1 MRLLLTFLLLFM
13 VPITLLGC
21 IQSPGGEKEGGILS
35 KEQVL
40 KRDPEADL
48 FEFNGKVYRT
58 GIGWIEKKEL
68 TKGKRVGEI
77 SKWSATKLPVGA
89 TIYTT
94 EERGDILIVEYDGM
108 ENRYLLQIGE

>member
-21 IQSPGGEKEGGILS
+21 IQSPGEKEGGILS

-68 TKGKRVGEI
+68 TKGERVGEI